1 MPRPRDKHVEA
12 TLTSSRETVS
22 IRSLKDLVLSQFP
35 GNHPLR
41 EVILAERDVLTP
53 FEFLAKMDV
62 WFVLLNRR
70 A

>member
-1 MPRPRDKHVEA
+1 MSQPRDKHIEA

-22 IRSLKDLVLSQFP
+22 IRSLKDLVLSQFQ

-41 EVILAERDVLTP
+41 EVILAEKDELP
-53 FEFLAKMDV
+53 PSEFLAKMDV
-62 WFVLLNRR
+62 WLVLLNRQ